1 VLRILLISSKN
12 DSFMIYV
19 SEKRNNVGVSFE
31 PACFNSFLK
40 SSFQAISLYDLV
52 ISIEKVV

>member
-1 VLRILLISSKN
+1 MSSKN